1 MALVP
6 STPTLRLELYEY
18 TVFDLRTKRL
28 CSDSLMNAPLHR
40 EVLLRRP
47 DPESELPLATEG
59 VQRYVWDSRFGSMLI
74 EVIGD
79 DIYVN
84 GGKVERQPVSSA
96 ETPRV
101 LPRAAHG

>member
-1 MALVP
+1 
-6 STPTLRLELYEY
+6 
-18 TVFDLRTKRL
+18 
-28 CSDSLMNAPLHR
+28 MNAPLYR

-84 GGKVERQPVSSA
+84 GGKVERQPALDVV
-96 ETPRV
+96 TPGV
-101 LPRAAHG
+101 LPGTARG

>member
-1 MALVP
+1 
-6 STPTLRLELYEY
+6 
-18 TVFDLRTKRL
+18 
-28 CSDSLMNAPLHR
+28 MNAPLYR

-47 DPESELPLATEG
+47 DPDSELPLATEG

-84 GGKVERQPVSSA
+84 GGKVERQPAAMTIVPTA
-96 ETPRV
+96 E
-101 LPRAAHG
+101 ACQMKS

>member
-1 MALVP
+1 MH
-6 STPTLRLELYEY
+6 
-18 TVFDLRTKRL
+18 
-28 CSDSLMNAPLHR
+28 APLYR

-47 DPESELPLATEG
+47 DLEAELPLATEG

-84 GGKVERQPVSSA
+84 GGKVERQPSASA
-96 ETPRV
+96 EASSPTWSR
-101 LPRAAHG
+101 